1 MKKISNMSDLII
13 SNIRDRQEELIMSGD
28 NEVVELSDADLSQAV
43 GGTTTVR
50 DAHDRYS
57 NTDRTGDGRHC

>member
-1 MKKISNMSDLII
+1 
-13 SNIRDRQEELIMSGD
+13 MSGD
-28 NEVVELSDADLSQAV
+28 NEVVELSDADLSQVV

-57 NTDRTGDGRHC
+57 NTDRTGDGRH

>member
-1 MKKISNMSDLII
+1 
-13 SNIRDRQEELIMSGD
+13 MSGD
-28 NEVVELSDADLSQAV
+28 NEVEVSTIELSDADLSEVA

-57 NTDRTGDGRHC
+57 NVDGTWDCRTGRIV

>member
-1 MKKISNMSDLII
+1 MSD
-13 SNIRDRQEELIMSGD
+13 D
-28 NEVVELSDADLSQAV
+28 EVEVSPIELSDADLSEVA

>member
-1 MKKISNMSDLII
+1 
-13 SNIRDRQEELIMSGD
+13 MSGD
-28 NEVVELSDADLSQAV
+28 IEIEAPIIELSDADLSDVA

-57 NTDRTGDGRHC
+57 NTDRTGDGRH